1 MSPKVTVAFHF
12 TFSNSLILCEQSI
25 LMHINEGDGKPALST
40 TTQASFFFLNSFYMP
55 SPLPCHTQCYYFSP
69 SRFLLPYFN
78 TTATSVEEG
87 LSIFRKKNW
96 PHLSAPKAIAQLFVH
111 ALIVSP
117 WQVDL
122 LTSWRWDKFFYEFFL
137 RALSTSLSYSM
148 LLFLSFPIFIAVLQ
162 HHHHIC
168 RRRPV

>member
-40 TTQASFFFLNSFYMP
+40 TTQASFFFWILHFLVILNVIISLLPDFYCRNSTPLPHLSKRACLYLEKKIDPICRRQKRSRSCSFMLWLSGLDKLTCWRVGAGTSFFMNFFYVP

-78 TTATSVEEG
+78 TTTTSVE
-87 LSIFRKKNW
+87 
-96 PHLSAPKAIAQLFVH
+96 
-111 ALIVSP
+111 
-117 WQVDL
+117 D
-122 LTSWRWDKFFYEFFL
+122 
-137 RALSTSLSYSM
+137 ALSK
-148 LLFLSFPIFIAVLQ
+148 FRQ
-162 HHHHIC
+162 
-168 RRRPV
+168 